1 MNKTFLEKVTA
12 ETRERVAAARSFGY
26 YPKLLRKA
34 EKVAAERRSGS
45 FREALL
51 RPGSVN
57 IIAEIKR
64 ASPSK
69 GVIRAETDVAQ
80 IAKLYTAGGAAA
92 ISVLT
97 EPNHF
102 VGSIVDLITAVRT
115 TKLPILRKD
124 FIVDEFQIVESAAAG
139 ASAVLL
145 IVAALPTDELKD
157 LHETATNLGL
167 EVLVEVHDGEEM
179 AKAADIGAS
188 IIGVN
193 NRNLHSLEVSLDV
206 SRELIEK
213 RPAGSI
219 IIAESGITSR
229 DEIYELRTLGY
240 NGFLIGE
247 TLMRSGNIVETLRG
261 LNE

>member
-1 MNKTFLEKVTA
+1 MSQTFLEKVTA

-45 FREALL
+45 FREAFS

-80 IAKLYTAGGAAA
+80 VAKLYTAGGASA

-102 VGSIVDLITAVRT
+102 VGSVADLITAVRT
-115 TKLPILRKD
+115 TTLPILRKD

-145 IVAALPTDELKD
+145 IVAALPMNDLKN
-157 LHETATNLGL
+157 LHETATKFGL
-167 EVLVEVHDGEEM
+167 DVLVEVHDEEEM
-179 AKAADIGAS
+179 EKAGDIGSS

-193 NRNLHSLEVSLDV
+193 NRNLHSLEVSLDT
-206 SRELIEK
+206 SRDLIRM
-213 RPAGSI
+213 RPAGSV

-229 DEIYELRTLGY
+229 DEIDELRSLGY

-261 LNE
+261 LTA